1 MLSTQGIN
9 HVATI
14 TELRT
19 NANELLDFA
28 NAADEGILIARN
40 NEPQGVLI
48 GVNQYHAFIGFLE
61 ETKTK
66 SKWPPPPP
74 SMDSG

>member
-1 MLSTQGIN
+1 MFSTQGIN

-19 NANELLDFA
+19 NANDLLDFA
-28 NAADEGILIARN
+28 NASDEGILIARN

-48 GVNQYHAFIGFLE
+48 GVEQYQRFIAFLE
-61 ETKTK
+61 EAKAGRK
-66 SKWPPPPP
+66 NHCHKEGWS
-74 SMDSG
+74 